1 MNKVIIA
8 GKLVAHGHD
17 SISECGSDVH
27 QVTIRTFEPYLS
39 GSGHEEFHPVFFFG
53 EQARQARRIAEGNA
67 VLILAAI
74 RWSTPPCLHAH
85 HFEML

>member
-8 GKLVAHGHD
+8 GKLFAHGQD

-27 QVTIRTFEPYLS
+27 HVTIRTFEPYLS
-39 GSGHEEFHPVFFFG
+39 GSGHEEFHPVLFFN

-74 RWSTPPCLHAH
+74 RWTTPPCLHAH
-85 HFEML
+85 HLEML